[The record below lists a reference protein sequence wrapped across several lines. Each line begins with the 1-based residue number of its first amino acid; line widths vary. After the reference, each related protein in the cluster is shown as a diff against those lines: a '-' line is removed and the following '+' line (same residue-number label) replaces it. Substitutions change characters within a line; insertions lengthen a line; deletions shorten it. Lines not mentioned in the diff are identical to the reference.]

1 MPVFRNDF
9 GEDRVCPTLG
19 YSLVPAGTTITVPDE
34 EAEHWLAGGWTPADP
49 VPAKQPAK
57 TATTPEETENA

>member
-1 MPVFRNDF
+1 
-9 GEDRVCPTLG
+9 VCPTLG

-57 TATTPEETENA
+57 TATTPEGTESA